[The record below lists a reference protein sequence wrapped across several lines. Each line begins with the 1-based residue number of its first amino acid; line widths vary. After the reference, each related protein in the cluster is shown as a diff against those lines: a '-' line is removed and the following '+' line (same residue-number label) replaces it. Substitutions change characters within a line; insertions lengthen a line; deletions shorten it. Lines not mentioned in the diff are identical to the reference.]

1 MQRLDVLPFRAE
13 QHPELGGLQ
22 VGLLPLMVTLPFAI
36 VQALSDARLGQM
48 VREAARPYL
57 VLDLTAEDLR
67 PESLQWIASTWAPML
82 YQVGIQRLAI
92 VAKTPALAAPFAQGG
107 GPVQIAVFGAGD
119 LAGLRGF
126 LGLPAAAA
134 VQQYQPAPAVGAIPG
149 GRSLPLALLPRTWG
163 FATFVGALF
172 GALLGGGMAKLW
184 LALGGHADMAEFI
197 YYGVGGIL
205 GLACGVAGVLAVHY
219 ARGIPRARIEW
230 DDEGITELL
239 NDKPAT
245 RIAWAEAQVGLL
257 KSTLVYKNRGMVTGR
272 SEGYTVQIR
281 DRSGKSITFG
291 DGHQHPDWLRNRPA
305 WVESIPYEIRA
316 RGQAVPIVQDKLGL
330 GRGALAVFGIVAL
343 LSYAALMVGS
353 VGETWAGETSA
364 MLLGLGCAL
373 FAIRMIW
380 PLTKLGGRGTVSAL
394 VELALRSVVLLVYVG
409 LALAC
414 WAHDQSP

>member
-92 VAKTPALAAPFAQGG
+92 VAKTPGLAAPYAQAG
-107 GPVQIAVFGAGD
+107 GPVQVAVFGAGD

-126 LGLPAAAA
+126 LGLPAA
-134 VQQYQPAPAVGAIPG
+134 IPG
-149 GRSLPLALLPRTWG
+149 GRSLPLALLPRAWG

-184 LALGGHADMAEFI
+184 LALGGHAEMAEFL
-197 YYGVGGIL
+197 YSVVGAFV
-205 GLACGVAGVLAVHY
+205 GLACGVAGVLAVHF
-219 ARGIPRARIEW
+219 ARGIPRASIAW

-281 DRSGKSITFG
+281 DRSGRSITFG

-343 LSYAALMVGS
+343 LSYGALMVGS

-364 MLLGLGCAL
+364 MLLGVGCAL

-409 LALAC
+409 LALAS